1 MNAYRWFMYPDITLN
16 LFDNVKYCLIH
27 LLSLKDITRVLF
39 NKFIIIETFYIYTLL
54 TMLVIIGVFPTI
66 QRNILN
72 IGPASREY
80 ITTYISFLLNPKH
93 HRAGVYFSHL
103 YGVSHIG
110 QYIQINSV
118 VSLLF
123 KVT

>member
-1 MNAYRWFMYPDITLN
+1 MSVITEV
-16 LFDNVKYCLIH
+16 F
-27 LLSLKDITRVLF
+27 LK
-39 NKFIIIETFYIYTLL
+39 
-54 TMLVIIGVFPTI
+54 I

-80 ITTYISFLLNPKH
+80 ITRYISLLLKPKH
-93 HRAGVYFSHL
+93 HCAGVYFSHL